1 MSPALMGAENAFL
14 GNVTIGRLSELRIAL
29 LGSWQSPWLELPLV
43 MLSYSSRLC
52 SHRPTE
58 LEGPNFVCMLSR
70 AGTWPGLSLVFLCA
84 HRLKQDSNWFIT
96 VSINSSY

>member
-14 GNVTIGRLSELRIAL
+14 GNVTVGGLSELRVAL
-29 LGSWQSPWLELPLV
+29 SGSWQSPWLELPLV

-58 LEGPNFVCMLSR
+58 LEGPNFVYVLSR
-70 AGTWPGLSLVFLCA
+70 AGTWPGLSLVFVCA
-84 HRLKQDSNWFIT
+84 RRLKQDSNWLIT
-96 VSINSSY
+96 VTINSWY